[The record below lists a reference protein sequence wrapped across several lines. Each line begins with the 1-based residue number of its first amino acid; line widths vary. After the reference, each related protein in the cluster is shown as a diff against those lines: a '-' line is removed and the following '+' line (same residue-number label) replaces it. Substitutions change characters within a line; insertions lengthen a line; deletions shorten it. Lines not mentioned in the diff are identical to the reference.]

1 MLIVTGSATA
11 RPETIAEMTAL
22 ALEHVR
28 RSRAEPGCLSHEV
41 HIDAENPLRL
51 TFLERWADDAALAAH
66 FALPAS
72 KDFVRRLR
80 ALSASSGAIEIYH
93 TTRVTL

>member
-41 HIDAENPLRL
+41 HVDAENLLRHI
-51 TFLERWADDAALAAH
+51 TQH
-66 FALPAS
+66 Q
-72 KDFVRRLR
+72 
-80 ALSASSGAIEIYH
+80 I
-93 TTRVTL
+93 